1 MAYSEAKVIAGGLA
15 HIPIIIG
22 IFWLIRSYFNKRTN
36 NFELAQKSTKVK
48 PPIKKVE
55 NKAVANNKVE
65 SKVSDTK
72 KLENKVS
79 DTKKLENK
87 VSDAIKPENKVTK
100 TNKVTN
106 KVSDAIKPENKVTKT
121 NKVTN
126 KVSDA
131 IKPENKSSESISSEI
146 KTVPPKT
153 EENTKIDQKPLN
165 KMKHAD
171 VPVNTY
177 RPKTPF
183 IGTVKENYSLLK
195 EGAIGRVNHITF
207 DLSGGDPFLNYVEG
221 QSVGIMAAGED
232 TNGKPHKLRLYSIAS
247 TRHGDDFE
255 GNTVSLCVRQL
266 QYEKDG
272 QTINGVCST
281 YLCDIKPGDQVKI
294 TGPVGKEMLLPEDED
309 ANIVM
314 LATGTGIAPMR
325 AYLRRMFEPSE
336 REKNN
341 WNFKGKAWLFMGA
354 PKSANLLYEEDLQ
367 RYLQNYPDNFKYTKA
382 ISREQQNTKGGR
394 MYIQDR
400 VLESANELFNMIED
414 EKTHIYLCGL
424 KGMEPGIDEAMTK
437 AAEEKGLNWAE
448 LRPQLRKAGRWH
460 VETY

>member
-1 MAYSEAKVIAGGLA
+1 MYSQAKVIAGGLA
-15 HIPIIIG
+15 HIPV
-22 IFWLIRSYFNKRTN
+22 LIAVFYFILTTFNKRALK
-36 NFELAQKSTKVK
+36 FVEEAKTKK
-48 PPIKKVE
+48 P
-55 NKAVANNKVE
+55 E
-65 SKVSDTK
+65 SKSVEPKKPVVSK
-72 KLENKVS
+72 AENSKI
-79 DTKKLENK
+79 E
-87 VSDAIKPENKVTK
+87 A
-100 TNKVTN
+100 
-106 KVSDAIKPENKVTKT
+106 
-121 NKVTN
+121 
-126 KVSDA
+126 
-131 IKPENKSSESISSEI
+131 
-146 KTVPPKT
+146 PKT
-153 EENTKIDQKPLN
+153 ETLKVAK
-165 KMKHAD
+165 KKHAD
-171 VPVNTY
+171 VPVNIY

-183 IGTVKENYSLLK
+183 EGTVIENYSLLK

-207 DLSGGDPFLNYVEG
+207 DLKDSDPFLNYVEG
-221 QSVGIMAAGED
+221 QSIGIMPAGED
-232 TNGKPHKLRLYSIAS
+232 ANGKPHKLRLYSIAS
-247 TRHGDDFE
+247 TRHGDDFN

-281 YLCDIKPGDQVKI
+281 YLCDIKPGDKVKI
-294 TGPVGKEMLLPEDED
+294 TGPVGKEMLLPEEED

-325 AYLRRMFEPSE
+325 AYLRRMFEPTE
-336 REKNN
+336 KEKNK

-367 RYLQNYPDNFKYTKA
+367 RYIADNPDNFKYTKA
-382 ISREQQNTKGGR
+382 ISREQQNAKGGR

-437 AAEEKGLNWAE
+437 AAEEKGLNWSE
-448 LRPQLRKAGRWH
+448 LRPQLKKAGRWH